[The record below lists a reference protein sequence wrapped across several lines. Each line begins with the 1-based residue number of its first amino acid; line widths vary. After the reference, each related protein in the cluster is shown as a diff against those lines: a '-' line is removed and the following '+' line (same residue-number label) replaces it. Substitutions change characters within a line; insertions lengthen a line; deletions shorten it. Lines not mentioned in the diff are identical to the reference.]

1 MEQEEVDVIAMMN
14 GRATE
19 SILDHHAP
27 FEMVWNEAICEGG
40 NQAWMAP
47 VGCPNPRGAMQ
58 FLDIVGRA
66 EYEAVFARLIY
77 YGPQNPKAFDLIEPS
92 IAKLMPTYPANQ
104 KLAHMVDFSWWSQ
117 NLPAVQR
124 RFQLWLQS

>member
-1 MEQEEVDVIAMMN
+1 
-14 GRATE
+14 
-19 SILDHHAP
+19 
-27 FEMVWNEAICEGG
+27 
-40 NQAWMAP
+40 
-47 VGCPNPRGAMQ
+47 MQ

-77 YGPQNPKAFDLIEPS
+77 YGPQNPKAFALIEPS
-92 IAKLMPTYPANQ
+92 LAKLMPTYPANQ
-104 KLAHMVDFSWWSQ
+104 KLAHTVDFSWWSK